1 MRSTDPLPIGFTVE
15 VDPDTRTLDEGI
27 LFGGSP
33 ARIMRLTDT
42 GRACLDALDEG
53 PIQTRQA
60 GVLARRLTDANAAQP
75 QPPALVGS
83 VDVTVVIPVKDRVEL
98 LDQCLTALGHRYPVL
113 IVDDA
118 SDDSAAVAGVARS
131 HGARLVV
138 RSVNGGPAAA
148 RNTGIAAVD
157 TAFIA
162 FLDSDTLPVRS
173 TSPEGD
179 WIDRLAAHCADPM
192 VAAVAPRVV
201 AEPSSG
207 GGSAHRFTRAHGTL
221 DMGDRPGRVAPGSR
235 LPYVPTAALLVRRAA
250 VSELGDGGDPFDE
263 ALRVGEDVDFVWRLD
278 RAGWRV
284 RYQPDVQV
292 AHQEPPDWSGLLRR
306 RFFYGT
312 SAAALARRH
321 PQAMAPLALHPW
333 PTLVVAALALQRPGL
348 ALTAFGGSVLSMRRT
363 LLTHQIPSRGVVSAM
378 ASGAVQTW
386 WGIGRYATQF
396 ASPALALA
404 WAGSRRRTRRSL
416 LTRRLAVLS
425 LILGPPIRDWLPRR
439 GDIGIIP
446 FVLGRLADDLAYGAG
461 VWTGAAAARSG
472 LALRPKIINQQT
484 SIARSPSDG

>member
-1 MRSTDPLPIGFTVE
+1 MRATDPLPIGFTVQVE
-15 VDPDTRTLDEGI
+15 PDTRTLEEGI

-33 ARIMRLTDT
+33 ARIMRLTEV
-42 GRACLDALDEG
+42 GRACLDALAER

-75 QPPALVGS
+75 QPPTLVGP
-83 VDVTVVIPVKDRVEL
+83 VDVTVVIPVKDRAEL
-98 LDQCLTALGHRYPVL
+98 LDQCLNALGRRYPVL

-118 SDDSAAVAGVARS
+118 SDTPAAVAEVVRS

-148 RNTGIAAVD
+148 RNTGIGAVD
-157 TAFIA
+157 TTFIM
-162 FLDSDTLPVRS
+162 FLDSDTLPGIGGV
-173 TSPEGD
+173 PGGD
-179 WIDRLAAHCADPM
+179 LIERLAAHCVDPT
-192 VAAVAPRVV
+192 VAAVAPRIV
-201 AEPSSG
+201 AAPGPGKGSSD
-207 GGSAHRFTRAHGTL
+207 RFTQAHGSL
-221 DMGDRPGRVAPGSR
+221 DMGDRPGRVTPGSR

-250 VSELGDGGDPFDE
+250 VADLTHGGDPFDE
-263 ALRVGEDVDFVWRLD
+263 ALRVGEDVDFVWRLH

-284 RYQPDVQV
+284 RYQPDVEV
-292 AHQEPPDWSGLLRR
+292 AHQEPPDWPGLLRR

-348 ALTAFGGSVLSMRRT
+348 ALAAFSGSVLSMRRM
-363 LLTHQIPSRGVVSAM
+363 LHAHQIPSNGVVPAM
-378 ASGAVQTW
+378 ANGTVQTW

-396 ASPALALA
+396 ASPLLALA
-404 WAGSRRRTRRSL
+404 WAGSRRSTRHSL
-416 LTRRLAVLS
+416 LIRRLSVLS
-425 LILGPPIRDWLPRR
+425 LILGPPVRDWLQRR
-439 GDIGIIP
+439 DDIAIIP
-446 FVLGRLADDLAYGAG
+446 FVLGQLADDLAYGAG

-472 LALRPKIINQQT
+472 LALRPKIIDQKT